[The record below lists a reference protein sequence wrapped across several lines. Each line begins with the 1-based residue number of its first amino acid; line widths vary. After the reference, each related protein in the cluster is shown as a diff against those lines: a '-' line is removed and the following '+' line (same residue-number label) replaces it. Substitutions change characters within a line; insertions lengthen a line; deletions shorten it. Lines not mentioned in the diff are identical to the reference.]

1 MKKNQKADISCISVE
16 SCILDVTWGVI
27 FCRRRYLLS
36 GWYQHEEYE
45 VDDEH
50 DNDEYVRIEG
60 RRGRGWSEYALI
72 E

>member
-1 MKKNQKADISCISVE
+1 M
-16 SCILDVTWGVI
+16 
-27 FCRRRYLLS
+27 LS

-50 DNDEYVRIEG
+50 DKNEYVRIEG